1 MNYAIEILEEQL
13 ESDKISLSKVTD
25 DFKPNVQENIDDL
38 EWAISNL
45 KKLES
50 I

>member
-1 MNYAIEILEEQL
+1 MNYAIEILKDQL
-13 ESDKISLSKVTD
+13 ESDKISLSRVTENY
-25 DFKPNVQENIDDL
+25 KPHVQENIDDL

-45 KKLES
+45 EKLQS